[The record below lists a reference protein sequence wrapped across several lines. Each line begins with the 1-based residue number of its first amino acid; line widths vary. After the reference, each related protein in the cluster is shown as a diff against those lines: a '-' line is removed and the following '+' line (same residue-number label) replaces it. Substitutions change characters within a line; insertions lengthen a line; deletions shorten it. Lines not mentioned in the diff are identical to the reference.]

1 MGLLNGIST
10 GISEVFSPVA
20 TFLYGGQ
27 SEFLPLPGGPNGE
40 PVISEIGKFYEGT
53 LGSQGENLYKPLR
66 NQIEAAMDP
75 YAEGIGLFGPG
86 AAIQYREYRGPDPES
101 IKTPIPEVKEIFET
115 EPSLSP
121 KLNFLIRE
129 NQARINTVLEERSYL
144 DFYFPNGKDKP
155 LKRRVCF
162 FENPKISEDRSSRY
176 SENPIVGRNEP
187 SRRYV
192 GSEARRVRLDFD
204 YTLPHVEYFWS
215 RMGRTAQNG
224 LVENSADAGSNLSQI
239 KTEYAKYIKK
249 IISDFFG
256 NFNSTSA
263 VISPDGAKG
272 PSFYIQDTEQPQN
285 HALINGTISTGMNE
299 KITRWDIDSTQD
311 SLMMATYYT
320 HFVIDTVRASVIG
333 NFGENFGPFGPPI
346 VKFRHGTLFTEAPFI
361 VKNYSINFS
370 ERNGYEV
377 KTLLPRTVSFSL
389 SLEEFRQT
397 NGSQQGRT
405 EGDDNKVMAAGDILS
420 LERIRGK

>member
-10 GISEVFSPVA
+10 SISEIFSPIA
-20 TFLYGGQ
+20 TLLYG
-27 SEFLPLPGGPNGE
+27 SESQFLPLPPN
-40 PVISEIGKFYEGT
+40 VSEIGRFYDGT
-53 LGSQGENLYKPLR
+53 PGSRGGGVFFPLR
-66 NQIEAAMDP
+66 NQIEVAMDP
-75 YAEGIGLFGPG
+75 TLEGLQIVYDNIVYRPKTGPK
-86 AAIQYREYRGPDPES
+86 PSS
-101 IKTPIPEVKEIFET
+101 IKIPIPKTREISQIKS
-115 EPSLSP
+115 SLSS
-121 KLNFLIRE
+121 KLDFQIKA

-144 DFYFPNGKDKP
+144 DFLFPIGTGIP
-155 LKRRVCF
+155 LRRRVCF

-176 SENPIVGRNEP
+176 SENQIVGRNEP

-192 GSEARRVRLDFD
+192 GSEARRIRLDFD

-215 RMGRTAQNG
+215 LMGRTAQMNMVSEDRSDG
-224 LVENSADAGSNLSQI
+224 QRSLL
-239 KTEYAKYIKK
+239 KTDYAKYIKDIVSEYFGDFK
-249 IISDFFG
+249 SRISSNAATPEVIIPG
-256 NFNSTSA
+256 
-263 VISPDGAKG
+263 IGKG
-272 PSFYIQDTEQPQN
+272 PSLYRSDTGAPQN
-285 HALINGTISTGMNE
+285 SPLIQNGIVSNSMAE
-299 KITRWDIDSTQD
+299 KIDRWNIDEIES

-320 HFVIDTVRASVIG
+320 HFVIDTIRASVIG

-397 NGSQQGRT
+397 SGKQHGNP
-405 EGDDNKVMAAGDILS
+405 EGDDDKVMSASDILS
-420 LERIRGK
+420 LDRIRGK